1 MRTDLSPRP
10 SLLFALS
17 LLVLAVHAGMLL
29 LWTRNSSL
37 EHEIKRSDL
46 RLVFL
51 TPPPVSAQA
60 TALLPTPNVSSQN
73 KSSQEPAQH
82 GPITLP
88 AMAQFQAPAAQALA
102 PAQAAAQVPAQVPA
116 QVTSQAVTPAAAPA
130 PAPAAAPAATPTSG
144 PAPAAESV
152 MPASSRSTDA
162 DYKAAYLNNP
172 RPSYPLLAIRQGAQG
187 QVLLLVE
194 VLTDGR
200 AGRIDLEKSSGHA
213 ALDAAAI
220 NAVRAWRFTPA
231 RKDGL
236 LATQTVS
243 IPIQFNLKDER

>member
-37 EHEIKRSDL
+37 EHVIKRSDL

-60 TALLPTPNVSSQN
+60 TALLPSPPVSSQN

-88 AMAQFQAPAAQALA
+88 AMAQFQAPATQA
-102 PAQAAAQVPAQVPA
+102 PVHAQAAAQVPA

-130 PAPAAAPAATPTSG
+130 ATPSSG
-144 PAPAAESV
+144 PPSAAESV

-172 RPSYPLLAIRQGAQG
+172 RPAYPLLAIRQGAQG

>member
-1 MRTDLSPRP
+1 MRPDLSPRP
-10 SLLFALS
+10 SLLIALS
-17 LLVLAVHAGMLL
+17 LLVLAVHAGLLL
-29 LWTRNSSL
+29 LWTRNSSV
-37 EHEIKRSDL
+37 EHVIKRYDL

-51 TPPPVSAQA
+51 TPPPLNAQA
-60 TALLPTPNVSSQN
+60 TTKRPPPSESSQN
-73 KSSQEPAQH
+73 NSPQETAQH

-88 AMAQFQAPAAQALA
+88 AMAQVQAPAAQAPA
-102 PAQAAAQVPAQVPA
+102 PAQAAAQVPAQA
-116 QVTSQAVTPAAAPA
+116 ATPAAAP
-130 PAPAAAPAATPTSG
+130 SSD

-152 MPASSRSTDA
+152 MPASTRSTDA

-172 RPSYPLLAIRQGAQG
+172 RPAYPLLAIRQGAQG

-200 AGRIDLEKSSGHA
+200 AGRIELEKSSGHA

-236 LATQTVS
+236 LAAQTVS

>member
-1 MRTDLSPRP
+1 
-10 SLLFALS
+10 LLIALS
-17 LLVLAVHAGMLL
+17 LFVLAVHAGLLL
-29 LWTRNSSL
+29 LWTRNSSV
-37 EHEIKRSDL
+37 EHVIKRYDL

-51 TPPPVSAQA
+51 TPPLLSAQA
-60 TALLPTPNVSSQN
+60 TTKRPSPSESSQN
-73 KSSQEPAQH
+73 NSLQETAQH

-88 AMAQFQAPAAQALA
+88 AMAQVQAPAAQAPA
-102 PAQAAAQVPAQVPA
+102 PAQAAAQVPAQA
-116 QVTSQAVTPAAAPA
+116 ATPAT
-130 PAPAAAPAATPTSG
+130 APAAAPSSG

-152 MPASSRSTDA
+152 MPASTRSTDA

-172 RPSYPLLAIRQGAQG
+172 RPAYPLLAIRQGAQG

-200 AGRIDLEKSSGHA
+200 AGRIELEKSSGHA

-236 LATQTVS
+236 LAAQTVS

>member
-1 MRTDLSPRP
+1 MLI
-10 SLLFALS
+10 ALS
-17 LLVLAVHAGMLL
+17 LFVLAVHAGLLL
-29 LWTRNSSL
+29 LWTRNTSV
-37 EHEIKRSDL
+37 EHVIKRYDL

-60 TALLPTPNVSSQN
+60 TAKRPSPSRSSQN
-73 KSSQEPAQH
+73 NSPQETAQQ

-88 AMAQFQAPAAQALA
+88 AMAQVQAPA
-102 PAQAAAQVPAQVPA
+102 V
-116 QVTSQAVTPAAAPA
+116 AAPA
-130 PAPAAAPAATPTSG
+130 PAPAPVQAQAATPAPAPVPAPVQAQAATPAPAPVQAQAQAAAPSSG

-152 MPASSRSTDA
+152 MPASTRSTDA
-162 DYKAAYLNNP
+162 DYKAAYLKNP
-172 RPSYPLLAIRQGAQG
+172 RPAYPLLAIRQGAQG

-200 AGRIDLEKSSGHA
+200 AGRIELEKSSGHA

-236 LATQTVS
+236 LAAQTVS

>member
-1 MRTDLSPRP
+1 MLI
-10 SLLFALS
+10 ALS
-17 LLVLAVHAGMLL
+17 LFVLAVHAGLLL
-29 LWTRNSSL
+29 LWTRNSSV
-37 EHEIKRSDL
+37 EHVIKRYDL

-51 TPPPVSAQA
+51 TPPPLSAQA
-60 TALLPTPNVSSQN
+60 TTKRPSPSESSQN
-73 KSSQEPAQH
+73 NSPQETAQH

-88 AMAQFQAPAAQALA
+88 AMAQVQAPAAQAPA
-102 PAQAAAQVPAQVPA
+102 PAQAAAQVPAQA
-116 QVTSQAVTPAAAPA
+116 ATPAAAPS
-130 PAPAAAPAATPTSG
+130 SG

-152 MPASSRSTDA
+152 MPASTRSTDA
-162 DYKAAYLNNP
+162 DYKAAYLKNP
-172 RPSYPLLAIRQGAQG
+172 RPAYPLLAIRQGAQG
-187 QVLLLVE
+187 QVLLLVD

-200 AGRIDLEKSSGHA
+200 AGRIELEKSSGHA

-236 LATQTVS
+236 LAAQTVS

>member
-10 SLLFALS
+10 SLLIALS
-17 LLVLAVHAGMLL
+17 LFVLVVHAGLLL
-29 LWTRNSSL
+29 LWTRNSSV
-37 EHEIKRSDL
+37 EHVIKRYDL

-60 TALLPTPNVSSQN
+60 TAKRPSPSRSSQN
-73 KSSQEPAQH
+73 NSPQETAQQ

-88 AMAQFQAPAAQALA
+88 AMAQVQAPAAQVPA
-102 PAQAAAQVPAQVPA
+102 PAQAAAQVPAQAAAQVPA
-116 QVTSQAVTPAAAPA
+116 QAATPAT
-130 PAPAAAPAATPTSG
+130 APAAAPSSG

-152 MPASSRSTDA
+152 MPASTRSTDA
-162 DYKAAYLNNP
+162 DYKAAYLKNP
-172 RPSYPLLAIRQGAQG
+172 RPAYPLLAIRQGAQG

-200 AGRIDLEKSSGHA
+200 AGRIELEKSSGHA

-236 LATQTVS
+236 LAAQTVS

>member
-1 MRTDLSPRP
+1 MRPDLSPRP
-10 SLLFALS
+10 RLLIALS
-17 LLVLAVHAGMLL
+17 LFVLAVHAGLLL
-29 LWTRNSSL
+29 LWTRNSSV
-37 EHEIKRSDL
+37 EHVIKRYDL

-51 TPPPVSAQA
+51 TPPPLSAQA
-60 TALLPTPNVSSQN
+60 TTKRPSPSESSQN
-73 KSSQEPAQH
+73 NSPQETAQH

-88 AMAQFQAPAAQALA
+88 AMAQVQAPAAQAPA
-102 PAQAAAQVPAQVPA
+102 PAQAAAHVPAQA
-116 QVTSQAVTPAAAPA
+116 ATPAAAPS
-130 PAPAAAPAATPTSG
+130 SG

-152 MPASSRSTDA
+152 MPASTRSTDA

-172 RPSYPLLAIRQGAQG
+172 RPAYPLLAIRQGAQG

-200 AGRIDLEKSSGHA
+200 AGRIELEKSSGHA

-236 LATQTVS
+236 LAAQTVS

>member
-73 KSSQEPAQH
+73 KSSQESAQH

-88 AMAQFQAPAAQALA
+88 AMAQFQAPAAQAPA
-102 PAQAAAQVPAQVPA
+102 TAQAAAQVPAQV
-116 QVTSQAVTPAAAPA
+116 TSQAATPA
-130 PAPAAAPAATPTSG
+130 PATAATPSSA

-172 RPSYPLLAIRQGAQG
+172 RPAYPLLAIRQGAQG

>member
-1 MRTDLSPRP
+1 MRPDLSPRP
-10 SLLFALS
+10 RLLIALS
-17 LLVLAVHAGMLL
+17 LFVLAVHAGLLL
-29 LWTRNSSL
+29 LWTRNSSV
-37 EHEIKRSDL
+37 EHVIKRYDL

-51 TPPPVSAQA
+51 TPPPLSAQA
-60 TALLPTPNVSSQN
+60 TTKRPSPSESSQN
-73 KSSQEPAQH
+73 NSPQETAQH

-88 AMAQFQAPAAQALA
+88 AMAQVQAPAAQAPA
-102 PAQAAAQVPAQVPA
+102 PAQAAAQVPAQA
-116 QVTSQAVTPAAAPA
+116 ATPAAAP
-130 PAPAAAPAATPTSG
+130 SSD

-152 MPASSRSTDA
+152 MPASTRSTDA

-172 RPSYPLLAIRQGAQG
+172 RPAYPLLAIRQGAQG
-187 QVLLLVE
+187 QVLLLVD

-200 AGRIDLEKSSGHA
+200 AGRIELEKSSGHA

-236 LATQTVS
+236 LAAQTVS

>member
-1 MRTDLSPRP
+1 
-10 SLLFALS
+10 LLIALS
-17 LLVLAVHAGMLL
+17 LFVLAVHAGLLL
-29 LWTRNSSL
+29 LWTRNSSV
-37 EHEIKRSDL
+37 EHVIKRYDL

-51 TPPPVSAQA
+51 TPPPLSAQA
-60 TALLPTPNVSSQN
+60 TTKRPSPSESSQN
-73 KSSQEPAQH
+73 NSPQETAQH

-88 AMAQFQAPAAQALA
+88 AMAQVQAPAAQAPA
-102 PAQAAAQVPAQVPA
+102 PAQAAAQVPAQA
-116 QVTSQAVTPAAAPA
+116 ATPAT
-130 PAPAAAPAATPTSG
+130 APAAASSSG

-172 RPSYPLLAIRQGAQG
+172 RPAYPLLAIRQGAQG
-187 QVLLLVE
+187 QVLLLVQ

-236 LATQTVS
+236 LAAQTVS

>member
-1 MRTDLSPRP
+1 
-10 SLLFALS
+10 LLFALS

-37 EHEIKRSDL
+37 EHVIKRSDL

-60 TALLPTPNVSSQN
+60 TALLPPHPVSSQN

-88 AMAQFQAPAAQALA
+88 AMAQFQAPATQAPV
-102 PAQAAAQVPAQVPA
+102 PAQAAAQVPAQV
-116 QVTSQAVTPAAAPA
+116 TSQAATPA
-130 PAPAAAPAATPTSG
+130 PATAATPSSA

-172 RPSYPLLAIRQGAQG
+172 RPAYPLLAIRQGAQG

>member
-1 MRTDLSPRP
+1 MLI
-10 SLLFALS
+10 ALS
-17 LLVLAVHAGMLL
+17 LFVLAVHAGLLL
-29 LWTRNSSL
+29 LWSRNSSV
-37 EHEIKRSDL
+37 EHVIKRYDL

-51 TPPPVSAQA
+51 TPPPLSAQA
-60 TALLPTPNVSSQN
+60 TTKRPSPSESSQN
-73 KSSQEPAQH
+73 NSPQETAQH

-88 AMAQFQAPAAQALA
+88 AMAQVQAPAAQAPA
-102 PAQAAAQVPAQVPA
+102 PAQAAAQVPAQA
-116 QVTSQAVTPAAAPA
+116 ATPAAAPS
-130 PAPAAAPAATPTSG
+130 SG

-152 MPASSRSTDA
+152 MPASTRSTDA

-172 RPSYPLLAIRQGAQG
+172 RPAYPLLAIRQGAQG

-200 AGRIDLEKSSGHA
+200 AGRIELEKSSGHA

-236 LATQTVS
+236 LAAQTVS

>member
-29 LWTRNSSL
+29 LWTRNSSV
-37 EHEIKRSDL
+37 EHVIKRYDL

-51 TPPPVSAQA
+51 TPPPLSAQA
-60 TALLPTPNVSSQN
+60 TTKRPSPSESSQN
-73 KSSQEPAQH
+73 NSPQETAQH

-88 AMAQFQAPAAQALA
+88 AMAQVQAPAAQAPA
-102 PAQAAAQVPAQVPA
+102 PAQAAAQVPAQ
-116 QVTSQAVTPAAAPA
+116 
-130 PAPAAAPAATPTSG
+130 AATPASAPSSG

-152 MPASSRSTDA
+152 MPASTRSTDA

-172 RPSYPLLAIRQGAQG
+172 RPAYPLLAIRQGAQG

-200 AGRIDLEKSSGHA
+200 AGRIELEKSSGHA

>member
-1 MRTDLSPRP
+1 MLI
-10 SLLFALS
+10 ALS
-17 LLVLAVHAGMLL
+17 LFVLAVHAGLLL
-29 LWTRNSSL
+29 LWTRNSSV
-37 EHEIKRSDL
+37 EHVIKRYDL

-51 TPPPVSAQA
+51 TPPPLSAQA
-60 TALLPTPNVSSQN
+60 TTKRPSPSRSSQDN
-73 KSSQEPAQH
+73 SPQETAQH

-88 AMAQFQAPAAQALA
+88 AMAQVQAPAAPA
-102 PAQAAAQVPAQVPA
+102 PAQAAAQVPAQAAAQVPA
-116 QVTSQAVTPAAAPA
+116 QAATPAAAPS
-130 PAPAAAPAATPTSG
+130 SG

-152 MPASSRSTDA
+152 MPASTRSTDA

-172 RPSYPLLAIRQGAQG
+172 RPAYPLLAIRQGAQG
-187 QVLLLVE
+187 QVLLLVD

-200 AGRIDLEKSSGHA
+200 AGRIELEKSSGHA

-236 LATQTVS
+236 LAAQTVS

>member
-1 MRTDLSPRP
+1 MLI
-10 SLLFALS
+10 ALS
-17 LLVLAVHAGMLL
+17 LFVLAVHAGLLL
-29 LWTRNSSL
+29 LWTRNSSV
-37 EHEIKRSDL
+37 EHVIKRYDL

-51 TPPPVSAQA
+51 TPPPLSAQA
-60 TALLPTPNVSSQN
+60 TTKRPSPSESSQN
-73 KSSQEPAQH
+73 NSPQETAQH
-82 GPITLP
+82 EPITLP
-88 AMAQFQAPAAQALA
+88 AMAQVQAPAAQAPA
-102 PAQAAAQVPAQVPA
+102 PAQAAAQVPAQ
-116 QVTSQAVTPAAAPA
+116 
-130 PAPAAAPAATPTSG
+130 AATPASAPSSG

-152 MPASSRSTDA
+152 MPASTRSTDA

-172 RPSYPLLAIRQGAQG
+172 RPAYPLLAIRQGAQG

-200 AGRIDLEKSSGHA
+200 AGRIELEKSSGHA

-236 LATQTVS
+236 LAAQTVS

>member
-29 LWTRNSSL
+29 LWNRNSSL

-60 TALLPTPNVSSQN
+60 TALLPSPNVSSQN
-73 KSSQEPAQH
+73 KSFQESAQH

-102 PAQAAAQVPAQVPA
+102 TAQAAAQVPAQV
-116 QVTSQAVTPAAAPA
+116 TSQAAAPAAAPA
-130 PAPAAAPAATPTSG
+130 PAPAATPSSG
-144 PAPAAESV
+144 PPPAAESV

-172 RPSYPLLAIRQGAQG
+172 RPAYPLLAIRQGAQG

>member
-10 SLLFALS
+10 SLLIALS
-17 LLVLAVHAGMLL
+17 LFVLAVHAGLLL
-29 LWTRNSSL
+29 LWTRNSSV
-37 EHEIKRSDL
+37 EHVIKRYDL

-60 TALLPTPNVSSQN
+60 TAKRPSPSRSSQDN
-73 KSSQEPAQH
+73 SLQETAQH

-88 AMAQFQAPAAQALA
+88 AMAQVQAPAAQAPA
-102 PAQAAAQVPAQVPA
+102 PAQAAAQVPAQA
-116 QVTSQAVTPAAAPA
+116 ATPAAAPS
-130 PAPAAAPAATPTSG
+130 SG

-152 MPASSRSTDA
+152 MPASTRSTDA

-172 RPSYPLLAIRQGAQG
+172 RPAYPLLAIRQGAQG
-187 QVLLLVE
+187 QVLLLVD

-200 AGRIDLEKSSGHA
+200 AGRIELEKSSGHA

-236 LATQTVS
+236 LAAQTVS

>member
-1 MRTDLSPRP
+1 MLI
-10 SLLFALS
+10 ALS
-17 LLVLAVHAGMLL
+17 LFVLAVHAGLLL
-29 LWTRNSSL
+29 LWTRNSSV
-37 EHEIKRSDL
+37 EHVIKRYDL

-51 TPPPVSAQA
+51 TPPPLSAQA
-60 TALLPTPNVSSQN
+60 TTKRPSPSESSLN
-73 KSSQEPAQH
+73 NSPQETAQH

-88 AMAQFQAPAAQALA
+88 AKAQVQAPAAQAPA
-102 PAQAAAQVPAQVPA
+102 PAQAAAQVPAQA
-116 QVTSQAVTPAAAPA
+116 ATPAAAPS
-130 PAPAAAPAATPTSG
+130 SG

-152 MPASSRSTDA
+152 MPASTRSTDA

-172 RPSYPLLAIRQGAQG
+172 RPAYPLLAIRQGAQG

-200 AGRIDLEKSSGHA
+200 AGRIELEKSSGHA

-236 LATQTVS
+236 LAAQTVS

>member
-1 MRTDLSPRP
+1 MRPDLSPRP
-10 SLLFALS
+10 RLLIALS
-17 LLVLAVHAGMLL
+17 LFVLAVHAGLLL
-29 LWTRNSSL
+29 LWTRNSSV
-37 EHEIKRSDL
+37 EHVIKRYDL
-46 RLVFL
+46 RMVFL
-51 TPPPVSAQA
+51 TPPPLSAQA
-60 TALLPTPNVSSQN
+60 TTKRPSPSESSQN
-73 KSSQEPAQH
+73 NSLQETAQH

-88 AMAQFQAPAAQALA
+88 AVAQVQVPAAQAPA
-102 PAQAAAQVPAQVPA
+102 PAQAAAQVPAQAATPA
-116 QVTSQAVTPAAAPA
+116 AAQAATPAAAPS
-130 PAPAAAPAATPTSG
+130 SG

-152 MPASSRSTDA
+152 MPASTRSTDA

-172 RPSYPLLAIRQGAQG
+172 RPAYPLLAIRQGAQG

-200 AGRIDLEKSSGHA
+200 AGRIELEKSSGHA

-236 LATQTVS
+236 LAAQTVS

>member
-60 TALLPTPNVSSQN
+60 TALLPSITVSSQN

-88 AMAQFQAPAAQALA
+88 AMAQFQAPAAQAPA
-102 PAQAAAQVPAQVPA
+102 TAQAAAQVPA

-130 PAPAAAPAATPTSG
+130 PATAATPSSV

>member
-1 MRTDLSPRP
+1 
-10 SLLFALS
+10 LLIALS
-17 LLVLAVHAGMLL
+17 LFVLVVHAGLLL
-29 LWTRNSSL
+29 LWTRNSSVEL
-37 EHEIKRSDL
+37 VIKRYDL

-60 TALLPTPNVSSQN
+60 TAKRPSPSRSSQDN
-73 KSSQEPAQH
+73 SPQETAQQ

-88 AMAQFQAPAAQALA
+88 AMAQVQAPAAQVPA
-102 PAQAAAQVPAQVPA
+102 PAQAAAQVPAQAAAQVPA
-116 QVTSQAVTPAAAPA
+116 QAAAQVPAQAATPAT
-130 PAPAAAPAATPTSG
+130 APAAAPSPG

-152 MPASSRSTDA
+152 MPASTRSTDA
-162 DYKAAYLNNP
+162 DYKAAYLKNP
-172 RPSYPLLAIRQGAQG
+172 RPAYPLLAIRQGAQG

-200 AGRIDLEKSSGHA
+200 AGRIELEKSSGHA

-236 LATQTVS
+236 LAAQTVS

>member
-60 TALLPTPNVSSQN
+60 TALLPSPNVSSQN
-73 KSSQEPAQH
+73 KSSQESAQH

-88 AMAQFQAPAAQALA
+88 AMAQFQAPATQAPA
-102 PAQAAAQVPAQVPA
+102 TAQAAAQVPAQV
-116 QVTSQAVTPAAAPA
+116 TSQAA
-130 PAPAAAPAATPTSG
+130 APAAAPAATPSSA

-172 RPSYPLLAIRQGAQG
+172 RPAYPLLAIRQGAQG

>member
-1 MRTDLSPRP
+1 MLI
-10 SLLFALS
+10 ALS
-17 LLVLAVHAGMLL
+17 LFVLAVHAGLLL
-29 LWTRNSSL
+29 LWTRNSSV
-37 EHEIKRSDL
+37 EHVIKRYDL
-46 RLVFL
+46 RMVFL
-51 TPPPVSAQA
+51 TPPPLSAQA
-60 TALLPTPNVSSQN
+60 TTKRPSPSESSQN
-73 KSSQEPAQH
+73 NSLQETAQH

-88 AMAQFQAPAAQALA
+88 AVAQVQVPAAQAPA
-102 PAQAAAQVPAQVPA
+102 PAQAAAQVPAQA
-116 QVTSQAVTPAAAPA
+116 ATPAAAPS
-130 PAPAAAPAATPTSG
+130 SG

-152 MPASSRSTDA
+152 MPASTRSTDA

-172 RPSYPLLAIRQGAQG
+172 RPAYPLLAIRQGAQG

-200 AGRIDLEKSSGHA
+200 AGRIELEKSSGHA

-236 LATQTVS
+236 LAAQTVS